1 MADRRGGSKNGEEKD
16 RRKLK
21 EIHRFDE
28 ERYKN
33 RGKRKS
39 RRKRIKDEKGEGS
52 WK

>member
-1 MADRRGGSKNGEEKD
+1 MMVKRKIEE
-16 RRKLK
+16 KLK

-39 RRKRIKDEKGEGS
+39 RRKRIKDKKGEGS